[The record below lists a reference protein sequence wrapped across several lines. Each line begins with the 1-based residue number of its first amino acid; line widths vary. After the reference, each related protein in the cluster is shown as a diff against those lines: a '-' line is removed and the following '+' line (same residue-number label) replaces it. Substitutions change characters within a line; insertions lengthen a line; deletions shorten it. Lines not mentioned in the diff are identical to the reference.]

1 VPNLS
6 FLRKRQK
13 TYRDFSEVSA
23 GAAKAFFNQAEPTG
37 EFRCY
42 SAQNVSKLKL
52 LGVDRPR
59 TWHV

>member
-23 GAAKAFFNQAEPTG
+23 GAAKAFLTRRSRPENFGAT
-37 EFRCY
+37 RLKMC
-42 SAQNVSKLKL
+42 QNLNYLVLIVQEL
-52 LGVDRPR
+52 D
-59 TWHV
+59 T